1 MYKAVANM
9 RKWCR
14 YVSFRPA
21 TKTFSIANMFI
32 STACGVLMI
41 CISVLF
47 ILACWHISLRQYF
60 CSSTASSPVHNP
72 AAGMLRVGCFPM
84 GVVLNMIT
92 EFVPWL
98 VQKMG
103 NRPGA

>member
-1 MYKAVANM
+1 
-9 RKWCR
+9 
-14 YVSFRPA
+14 
-21 TKTFSIANMFI
+21 
-32 STACGVLMI
+32 
-41 CISVLF
+41 
-47 ILACWHISLRQYF
+47 
-60 CSSTASSPVHNP
+60 
-72 AAGMLRVGCFPM
+72 MLRVGCFPM